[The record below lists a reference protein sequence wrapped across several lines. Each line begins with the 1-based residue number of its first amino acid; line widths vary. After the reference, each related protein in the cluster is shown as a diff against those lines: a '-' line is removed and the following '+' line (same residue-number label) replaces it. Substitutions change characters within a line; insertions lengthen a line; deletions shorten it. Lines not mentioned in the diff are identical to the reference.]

1 MMAGTVECTIQR
13 RLLVNY
19 RIEPEFVAP
28 LLPAPFRPQLVSGQA
43 VGGVCLIRLGQFR
56 LGHLPPVPGLS
67 TENAAHR
74 FAVEWGDPRQ
84 PVVGVYVPRR
94 DTNSRFTSNA
104 GGKVFPGS
112 YQLARFA
119 IDEHAGEVRIDVAAK
134 DGGTR
139 LSVATAPADDL
150 ASELFGSVQDA
161 VDFFRRGALGF
172 SPAAG
177 TGCLEGVR
185 LHSASWAAQ
194 PMSVRY
200 FRSSLFD
207 DPDIFPPGT
216 CLLDSALVMR
226 NLPVRWVAD
235 SQSILPPAASQIRA

>member
-1 MMAGTVECTIQR
+1 MIAGTVECTIQR

-28 LLPAPFRPQLVSGQA
+28 LLPPPFRPQLVSGLA
-43 VGGVCLIRLGQFR
+43 VGGVCFIRLGRFR
-56 LGHLPPVPGLS
+56 LGHLPPVPGLT

-84 PVVGVYVPRR
+84 PAVGVYVPRR
-94 DTNSRFTSNA
+94 DTSSRFTSIA
-104 GGKVFPGS
+104 GGKIFPGS
-112 YQLARFA
+112 YQLARFEV
-119 IDEHAGEVRIDVAAK
+119 DEPGGEVHIDAAAT

-139 LSVATAPADDL
+139 LSVAAAPADDL
-150 ASELFGSVQDA
+150 VSELFGTLQDA

-177 TGCLEGVR
+177 TGCLDGVR

-194 PMSVRY
+194 PMSVRH

-207 DPDIFPPGT
+207 DQAIFPPGT

-226 NLPVRWVAD
+226 NLAARWIAD
-235 SQSILPPAASQIRA
+235 QPSILPPAECQILA

>member
-1 MMAGTVECTIQR
+1 VE
-13 RLLVNY
+13 
-19 RIEPEFVAP
+19 P

-43 VGGVCLIRLGQFR
+43 VGGVCFIRLGRFR
-56 LGHLPPVPGLS
+56 LGHLVPVPGLT

-84 PVVGVYVPRR
+84 PLVGVYVPRR
-94 DTNSRFTSNA
+94 DTNSRFTSIA

-112 YQLARFA
+112 YELARFEV
-119 IDEHAGEVRIDVAAK
+119 DEHGGEVHVDVAAR

-139 LSVATAPADDL
+139 LAVATAPADDL
-150 ASELFGSVQDA
+150 ASELFGSLQDA
-161 VDFFRRGALGF
+161 VGFFRRGALGF

-194 PMSVRY
+194 PMSVKY
-200 FRSSLFD
+200 FSSSLFD
-207 DPDIFPPGT
+207 DPAMFPPGT

-226 NLPVRWVAD
+226 NLPVRWVGGVPF
-235 SQSILPPAASQIRA
+235 SCV